1 MKRVSKRLYAFLT
14 AFLILFSTIFGNA
27 IFVSKASEPATVS
40 AEISQ
45 NDSDENGSGET
56 KSADASDVGK
66 TDEEVQKDETSSNDA
81 GELKPGEVTENTKE
95 GASSEEGKTSEAE
108 VTEEASDAPSK
119 NADSSDVMKTDD
131 AALEDTVPVSDD
143 ADNAESG
150 KSSKENKAAN
160 EGDTA
165 EVEADDN
172 EEAAV
177 YSVGEKLTEAPVA
190 GDKIF
195 LVIKGAALTATKDEK
210 FDTKLS
216 TTTFSETE
224 TGKEV
229 GNDAV
234 LLEVEILEDGTYRFK
249 NTDNQYLSAAQKSGN
264 GVVFTSEP
272 TDISIWNISKND
284 NDFNVINVNAEKTSR
299 GRTTKQIIKYDSN
312 LVTTSIIPSD
322 EKQLKGKDYNIS
334 FYYGT
339 ALGSTEPET
348 PVDPAT
354 PKGTKI
360 TDLETLENGTQFVVA
375 LKKDNTVMTTT
386 AAGTTEKPTLAPV
399 PGTLKDDKLIV
410 EVEKKDESAEL
421 VSNVA
426 LLTLNKTET
435 EGQYTITTKDG
446 EQVKYLTTSATGN
459 VLKLVDT
466 ADDYSAWNVE
476 LDAET
481 QTFHI
486 INVNAVFKEKKQAI
500 EFYNGAF
507 TTYSYEKGN
516 EKTNEQNFTLT
527 LYTEPEVV
535 EKVVED
541 PEPEDPQPTDP
552 VETDT
557 NENTELKNGD
567 TVVIWCNGNV
577 LNTTVIK
584 DKYLGGTEKA
594 ISDDGNL
601 EIPDEAAVLKVEY
614 DEAAGA
620 FAFKNGDKYLTTP
633 ATGGGLS
640 FGPKDDYSLW
650 IPEKIEKGF
659 KLKNAKAE
667 KDGKAQYLE
676 YGTKYKDFTTYG
688 FKENDDQFVVRFFN
702 AKDSYVVDDTTTLE
716 VASWG
721 GNATYESGTMI
732 IPGDYIDINDMQD
745 KDSTFIAVVSGNKV
759 KPFMVTKG
767 KTGSDNYY
775 MGAEGIGSGSDD
787 YVQFK
792 MHYSGFGKGKIAF
805 RLRGS
810 GTSADSYQL
819 KYSVDGNK
827 FENFST
833 GKYSYSY
840 TVYGEGGVQK
850 GNVTKTNEPI
860 KNGVAPMSVDSQYI
874 SFEFDI
880 PRGADN
886 NEWLYIRLIPS
897 DKRIKASDKTSAITS
912 GASLRVDSVKVTASP
927 VVSEEIC
934 SYVKADPA
942 AGAASIDVPITLSCA
957 TEGATIYYAFD
968 DNATDYKVYDPE
980 NKPVLTK
987 LPCLLTTYATKDGLQ
1002 NSSVTKYKYSQQQV
1016 ENVTAMPNGGAITEN
1031 TQIKLSTKTEGAKIW
1046 YAYAKEAADENAEYE
1061 WIEYTEPFTAKELPC
1076 SIVTYA
1082 SKEGCIDSAQKTLS
1096 FKKRLN
1102 EKYNIY
1108 FGQIHSHTE
1117 FSDGAGSCE
1126 QAFKHAS
1133 TEVAN
1138 LDYLAVTDHSNSLD
1152 NEGKSVISQNVDTSA
1167 TEEWTRGHELA
1178 KQYSTDKFTCIYGY
1192 EMTWSNGLGHMN
1204 TYNTPGFQSRT
1215 QKAYST
1221 YSTALKNY
1229 YDALNTVPDSVSM
1242 FNHPGTTF
1250 GDFQD
1255 FAYYSEANDELI
1267 NLIEV
1272 GNGEGEIGSAGYF
1285 PSYEYYTRAL
1295 DKGWHIAPTNNQD
1308 NHKGRWGDANTARTV
1323 ALADA
1328 NTESDI
1334 YDAMR
1339 NHRIYATEDN
1349 DLSIYYTLDGNIMG
1363 TILGKDAVGEKVHI
1377 EADVKDP
1384 TDGAVGK
1391 VSVIV
1396 NGGLAVASQN
1406 IDASEGKATFDIDAN
1421 YSYYYLRIDQKD
1433 GNIAVTAP
1441 VWVGDVEACGING
1454 VSTTTTLPVRGENLD
1469 INIDFY
1475 NNEKVALEIE
1485 KVTIDVKNA
1494 QGIETNVATLEG
1506 DDVKAVASIGQNS
1519 TASLTYNHV
1528 YGNAGKA
1535 IYTVTAYGKLDGV
1548 DKVYTGKLEVNY
1560 SDPQMVGEVII
1571 DGSHYNDYVGG
1582 YYAGNMNNFIKLC
1595 AEQNLRAKIVTEKV
1609 TAETLKGA
1617 KFFVIAPPAGRDST
1631 EKDSVKFYKST
1642 YDDDFVNV
1650 VKEYVAGGGTVI
1662 IAGIAD
1668 YNNAYAA
1675 TEQNKLLTAIGSTIS
1690 VNSDECMDD
1699 TNNGGQAYRL
1709 YPENFKADSP
1719 FLAGAKEGQKYSQY
1733 SGCSISFTEGE
1744 NDSVYEAEKLV
1755 WGFDTTYS
1763 KDCKDENGN
1772 KIGENENGVPLDN
1785 KGNVNFLVHQKT
1797 KAGGDIF
1804 VAGGVFVSDF
1814 EVKAEMD
1821 NNDSLPYLNYN
1832 IAKNIIAANQVELPV
1847 SKIAD
1852 MRKGA
1857 HGDIFAVEGYVT
1869 AGTDKE
1875 GNKFFD
1881 TIYIQD
1887 DTAGVTVF
1895 PVAETGIA
1903 IGTKV
1908 RITGFVDDY
1917 QGDLEIQAYNYKILD
1932 DEHKVIEPKVVSTKD
1947 AADYDLYG
1955 GSLLKTSGVVTRV
1968 VTNDAGVDYFFV
1980 KDDSG
1985 VEARVFI
1992 DGYIL
1997 SSSGNDKVNEIVK
2010 EGAYISA
2017 VGLSYMNPDGA
2028 TLRVRD
2034 RDEIVLATASSS
2046 DEPAPQPGSDPAP
2059 GPGSSES
2066 GSSSSSESGSSSSSE
2081 SGSSQISD
2089 NGNSA
2094 DAGNS
2099 SSVEDTSKSDSGNG
2113 AATDNSKGSDNKKN
2127 KKKNGKKN
2135 SKKDSGN
2142 NTNSGSANST
2152 ESTGSNNSQSS
2163 KSAQQSSAST
2173 ASTSTVNSAA
2183 SKTIAA
2189 PAETNANATDNVVA
2203 KADSSKTKAAET
2215 KTSEKTAE
2223 TSDNK
2228 EEAADEA
2235 EAAET
2240 TDAVEN
2246 AEDSAV
2252 TEDTEEANVEDATDV
2267 EVKGAQSTEI
2277 NPEETPTADTVQ
2289 GEKSGIPMPVLVILL
2304 IACLAAITGG
2314 AVVLVRK
2321 QNVK

>member
-1 MKRVSKRLYAFLT
+1 ML
-14 AFLILFSTIFGNA
+14 
-27 IFVSKASEPATVS
+27 
-40 AEISQ
+40 
-45 NDSDENGSGET
+45 
-56 KSADASDVGK
+56 
-66 TDEEVQKDETSSNDA
+66 
-81 GELKPGEVTENTKE
+81 
-95 GASSEEGKTSEAE
+95 
-108 VTEEASDAPSK
+108 
-119 NADSSDVMKTDD
+119 
-131 AALEDTVPVSDD
+131 
-143 ADNAESG
+143 
-150 KSSKENKAAN
+150 
-160 EGDTA
+160 
-165 EVEADDN
+165 
-172 EEAAV
+172 
-177 YSVGEKLTEAPVA
+177 
-190 GDKIF
+190 
-195 LVIKGAALTATKDEK
+195 
-210 FDTKLS
+210 
-216 TTTFSETE
+216 
-224 TGKEV
+224 
-229 GNDAV
+229 
-234 LLEVEILEDGTYRFK
+234 
-249 NTDNQYLSAAQKSGN
+249 
-264 GVVFTSEP
+264 
-272 TDISIWNISKND
+272 
-284 NDFNVINVNAEKTSR
+284 
-299 GRTTKQIIKYDSN
+299 
-312 LVTTSIIPSD
+312 
-322 EKQLKGKDYNIS
+322 
-334 FYYGT
+334 
-339 ALGSTEPET
+339 
-348 PVDPAT
+348 
-354 PKGTKI
+354 
-360 TDLETLENGTQFVVA
+360 
-375 LKKDNTVMTTT
+375 
-386 AAGTTEKPTLAPV
+386 
-399 PGTLKDDKLIV
+399 
-410 EVEKKDESAEL
+410 
-421 VSNVA
+421 
-426 LLTLNKTET
+426 
-435 EGQYTITTKDG
+435 
-446 EQVKYLTTSATGN
+446 
-459 VLKLVDT
+459 
-466 ADDYSAWNVE
+466 
-476 LDAET
+476 
-481 QTFHI
+481 
-486 INVNAVFKEKKQAI
+486 
-500 EFYNGAF
+500 
-507 TTYSYEKGN
+507 
-516 EKTNEQNFTLT
+516 
-527 LYTEPEVV
+527 
-535 EKVVED
+535 
-541 PEPEDPQPTDP
+541 
-552 VETDT
+552 
-557 NENTELKNGD
+557 
-567 TVVIWCNGNV
+567 
-577 LNTTVIK
+577 
-584 DKYLGGTEKA
+584 
-594 ISDDGNL
+594 
-601 EIPDEAAVLKVEY
+601 
-614 DEAAGA
+614 
-620 FAFKNGDKYLTTP
+620 
-633 ATGGGLS
+633 
-640 FGPKDDYSLW
+640 
-650 IPEKIEKGF
+650 
-659 KLKNAKAE
+659 
-667 KDGKAQYLE
+667 
-676 YGTKYKDFTTYG
+676 
-688 FKENDDQFVVRFFN
+688 
-702 AKDSYVVDDTTTLE
+702 
-716 VASWG
+716 
-721 GNATYESGTMI
+721 
-732 IPGDYIDINDMQD
+732 D
-745 KDSTFIAVVSGNKV
+745 KDSTFIAVVNGDKQQA
-759 KPFMVTKG
+759 FMTTKG
-767 KTGSDNYY
+767 STGSTNYY

-787 YVQFK
+787 YVQFR
-792 MHYSGFGKGKIAF
+792 MHYAGFGKGKIAF

-810 GTSADSYQL
+810 KTSADSYQL

-860 KNGVAPMSVDSQYI
+860 KDGVAPMSVDSQYI

-886 NEWLYIRLIPS
+886 SEDLIIRLVPS
-897 DKRIKASDKTSAITS
+897 NKRIKASGDTSSVDKG
-912 GASLRVDSVKVTASP
+912 GALRVDSVKVTASP
-927 VVSEEIC
+927 VVSEGIC

-942 AGAASIDVPITLSCA
+942 AGAASIDLPITLSCA

-968 DNATDYKVYDPE
+968 DNPTDYKVYDSE

-987 LPCLLTTYATKDGLQ
+987 LPCLLTAYATKDGLQ
-1002 NSSVTKYKYSQQQV
+1002 NSIVTKYRYSQQQV

-1031 TQIKLSTKTEGAKIW
+1031 TQIKLSTKTEGAQIW
-1046 YAYAKEAADENAEYE
+1046 YAYVKEQSAENGEGQTESETITEDIRTKYD

-1082 SKEGCIDSAQKTLS
+1082 TKGGCVDSALKTLS

-1108 FGQIHSHTE
+1108 FGQIHSHTD

-1152 NEGKSVISQNVDTSA
+1152 HQEDSVISKNVDTAA
-1167 TEEWTRGHELA
+1167 TDEWTRGHELA

-1215 QKAYST
+1215 QKAFST
-1221 YSTALKNY
+1221 YSTALKTY
-1229 YDALNTVPDSVSM
+1229 YEALNTVPDSVSM
-1242 FNHPGTTF
+1242 FNHPGTPF

-1272 GNGEGEIGSAGYF
+1272 GNGEGEIGSSGYF

-1328 NTESDI
+1328 NTEGDI

-1363 TILGKDAVGEKVHI
+1363 TVLGKDAVGEKVHI
-1377 EADVKDP
+1377 VADVNDP
-1384 TDGAVGK
+1384 TDGAIGK

-1396 NGGLAVASQN
+1396 NGGLAAATQN
-1406 IDASEGKATFDIDAN
+1406 VDSSEGKVEFDIDAN

-1469 INIDFY
+1469 INVEFY
-1475 NNEKVALEIE
+1475 NNEKVPLEIE
-1485 KVTIDVKNA
+1485 KITIDVKNA

-1506 DDVKAVASIGQNS
+1506 DAVKDVASVAQNS
-1519 TASLTYNHV
+1519 TAKLTYNHV

-1535 IYTVTAYGKLDGV
+1535 IYTVTAYGKLGGI
-1548 DKVYTGKLEVNY
+1548 DKVYSGKLEVNY
-1560 SDPQMVGEVII
+1560 TDPQMVGEVVI

-1595 AEQNLRAKIVTEKV
+1595 AEQNLRAKIVSEKV

-1617 KFFVIAPPAGRDST
+1617 KFFVIAPPAS
-1631 EKDSVKFYKST
+1631 KDGEANGIKYTKST
-1642 YDDDFVNV
+1642 YDDEFVNV

-1662 IAGIAD
+1662 ITGIAD
-1668 YNNAYAA
+1668 YNNATAA
-1675 TEQNKLLTAIGSTIS
+1675 REQNKLLTAIGTTIT
-1690 VNSDECMDD
+1690 VNSDECIDEEK
-1699 TNNGGQAYRL
+1699 NGGQVYRL

-1719 FLAGAKEGQKYSQY
+1719 YLAGVKEGQKYSQY
-1733 SGCSISFTEGE
+1733 SGCSVSFTEGE

-1755 WGFDTTYS
+1755 WGFESTYS
-1763 KDCKDENGN
+1763 KDCKDENG
-1772 KIGENENGVPLDN
+1772 KKLGDDENGIILDN

-1881 TIYIQD
+1881 TIYIHD

-2034 RDEIVLATASSS
+2034 RDEIVLSTASSS

-2163 KSAQQSSAST
+2163 ESAQQSSAST

-2183 SKTIAA
+2183 SKTTAA
-2189 PAETNANATDNVVA
+2189 PAETNADATDNVVA

-2215 KTSEKTAE
+2215 KTSEKKAE

>member
-1 MKRVSKRLYAFLT
+1 
-14 AFLILFSTIFGNA
+14 
-27 IFVSKASEPATVS
+27 
-40 AEISQ
+40 
-45 NDSDENGSGET
+45 
-56 KSADASDVGK
+56 
-66 TDEEVQKDETSSNDA
+66 
-81 GELKPGEVTENTKE
+81 
-95 GASSEEGKTSEAE
+95 
-108 VTEEASDAPSK
+108 
-119 NADSSDVMKTDD
+119 
-131 AALEDTVPVSDD
+131 
-143 ADNAESG
+143 
-150 KSSKENKAAN
+150 
-160 EGDTA
+160 
-165 EVEADDN
+165 
-172 EEAAV
+172 
-177 YSVGEKLTEAPVA
+177 
-190 GDKIF
+190 
-195 LVIKGAALTATKDEK
+195 
-210 FDTKLS
+210 
-216 TTTFSETE
+216 
-224 TGKEV
+224 
-229 GNDAV
+229 
-234 LLEVEILEDGTYRFK
+234 
-249 NTDNQYLSAAQKSGN
+249 
-264 GVVFTSEP
+264 
-272 TDISIWNISKND
+272 
-284 NDFNVINVNAEKTSR
+284 
-299 GRTTKQIIKYDSN
+299 
-312 LVTTSIIPSD
+312 
-322 EKQLKGKDYNIS
+322 
-334 FYYGT
+334 
-339 ALGSTEPET
+339 
-348 PVDPAT
+348 
-354 PKGTKI
+354 
-360 TDLETLENGTQFVVA
+360 
-375 LKKDNTVMTTT
+375 
-386 AAGTTEKPTLAPV
+386 
-399 PGTLKDDKLIV
+399 
-410 EVEKKDESAEL
+410 
-421 VSNVA
+421 
-426 LLTLNKTET
+426 
-435 EGQYTITTKDG
+435 
-446 EQVKYLTTSATGN
+446 
-459 VLKLVDT
+459 
-466 ADDYSAWNVE
+466 
-476 LDAET
+476 
-481 QTFHI
+481 
-486 INVNAVFKEKKQAI
+486 
-500 EFYNGAF
+500 
-507 TTYSYEKGN
+507 
-516 EKTNEQNFTLT
+516 
-527 LYTEPEVV
+527 
-535 EKVVED
+535 
-541 PEPEDPQPTDP
+541 
-552 VETDT
+552 
-557 NENTELKNGD
+557 
-567 TVVIWCNGNV
+567 
-577 LNTTVIK
+577 
-584 DKYLGGTEKA
+584 
-594 ISDDGNL
+594 
-601 EIPDEAAVLKVEY
+601 
-614 DEAAGA
+614 
-620 FAFKNGDKYLTTP
+620 
-633 ATGGGLS
+633 
-640 FGPKDDYSLW
+640 
-650 IPEKIEKGF
+650 
-659 KLKNAKAE
+659 
-667 KDGKAQYLE
+667 
-676 YGTKYKDFTTYG
+676 
-688 FKENDDQFVVRFFN
+688 
-702 AKDSYVVDDTTTLE
+702 
-716 VASWG
+716 
-721 GNATYESGTMI
+721 
-732 IPGDYIDINDMQD
+732 
-745 KDSTFIAVVSGNKV
+745 
-759 KPFMVTKG
+759 
-767 KTGSDNYY
+767 
-775 MGAEGIGSGSDD
+775 
-787 YVQFK
+787 
-792 MHYSGFGKGKIAF
+792 
-805 RLRGS
+805 
-810 GTSADSYQL
+810 
-819 KYSVDGNK
+819 
-827 FENFST
+827 
-833 GKYSYSY
+833 
-840 TVYGEGGVQK
+840 
-850 GNVTKTNEPI
+850 
-860 KNGVAPMSVDSQYI
+860 
-874 SFEFDI
+874 
-880 PRGADN
+880 
-886 NEWLYIRLIPS
+886 
-897 DKRIKASDKTSAITS
+897 
-912 GASLRVDSVKVTASP
+912 
-927 VVSEEIC
+927 
-934 SYVKADPA
+934 
-942 AGAASIDVPITLSCA
+942 

-1406 IDASEGKATFDIDAN
+1406 IDSSEGKASFDIDAN

-1469 INIDFY
+1469 IKIDFY
-1475 NNEKVALEIE
+1475 NNEKVPLEIE

-1494 QGIETNVATLEG
+1494 QGVETNVANLEG

-1560 SDPQMVGEVII
+1560 TDPQMVGEVII

-1595 AEQNLRAKIVTEKV
+1595 AEQNLRAKIVSEKV

-1617 KFFVIAPPAGRDST
+1617 KFFVIAPPAS
-1631 EKDSVKFYKST
+1631 KDGEANGVSYTRST

-1650 VKEYVAGGGTVI
+1650 VKEYVAAGGTVI
-1662 IAGIAD
+1662 ITGIAD

-1675 TEQNKLLTAIGSTIS
+1675 TEQNKLLTAIGSTIT
-1690 VNSDECMDD
+1690 VNSDECIDEEK
-1699 TNNGGQAYRL
+1699 NGGQVYRL

-1719 FLAGAKEGQKYSQY
+1719 YLAGVKEGQKYSQY
-1733 SGCSISFTEGE
+1733 SGCSVSFTEGE

-1755 WGFDTTYS
+1755 WGFESTYS

-1804 VAGGVFVSDF
+1804 VSGGVFVSDF

-1917 QGDLEIQAYNYKILD
+1917 QGDLEIQAYSYKILD
-1932 DEHKVIEPKVVSTKD
+1932 DEHKVIEPKEVSTKD

-1997 SSSGNDKVNEIVK
+1997 SSTGNDKVNDIVK
-2010 EGAYISA
+2010 VGATVSA

-2034 RDEIVLATASSS
+2034 RDEIVLIAA
-2046 DEPAPQPGSDPAP
+2046 
-2059 GPGSSES
+2059 SSES

-2081 SGSSQISD
+2081 AGSSSSSESGSSQTTEP
-2089 NGNSA
+2089 GNNA
-2094 DAGNS
+2094 DAGNG
-2099 SSVEDTSKSDSGNG
+2099 SSVDNPSNSENG
-2113 AATDNSKGSDNKKN
+2113 ASAGDGQSSDTKKDNKKN
-2127 KKKNGKKN
+2127 NKKNNKNNKKN
-2135 SKKDSGN
+2135 SKKESGNKNTKSEGN
-2142 NTNSGSANST
+2142 NTNSGSSNS
-2152 ESTGSNNSQSS
+2152 SSQSS
-2163 KSAQQSSAST
+2163 ENVQSGNSSSTATTSAVNSSADKTGTPATDS
-2173 ASTSTVNSAA
+2173 SAA
-2183 SKTIAA
+2183 
-2189 PAETNANATDNVVA
+2189 DNTVVA
-2203 KADSSKTKAAET
+2203 KADNSKVTESGKTKKSET
-2215 KTSEKTAE
+2215 VTE
-2223 TSDNK
+2223 TNENSK
-2228 EEAADEA
+2228 EEASDEA
-2235 EAAET
+2235 ETEASEP
-2240 TDAVEN
+2240 
-2246 AEDSAV
+2246 AEDAANSEESTIV
-2252 TEDTEEANVEDATDV
+2252 KDTEIADTGDAESLDV
-2267 EVKGAQSTEI
+2267 QGAEI
-2277 NPEETPTADTVQ
+2277 NDEEAPLADTAQ
-2289 GEKSGIPMPVLVILL
+2289 DEKSGIPTPVLVILL
-2304 IACLAAITGG
+2304 LACLAVVTGG